1 MIRFMLGAPCGDLA
15 TVWFLEHLSQFSA
28 FIQ

>member
-1 MIRFMLGAPCGDLA
+1 MIRFLLVAFCGALTTVRFLG
-15 TVWFLEHLSQFSA
+15 HLSQFSA